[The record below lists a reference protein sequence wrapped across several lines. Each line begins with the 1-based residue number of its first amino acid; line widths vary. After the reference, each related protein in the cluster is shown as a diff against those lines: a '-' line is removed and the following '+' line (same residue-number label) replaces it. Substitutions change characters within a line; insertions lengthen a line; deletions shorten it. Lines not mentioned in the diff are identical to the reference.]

1 MTIYVVGAKKGL
13 GRYLSENIDCT
24 AIYRNNF
31 NKIKNSKKNIFIIC
45 ANNKNKY
52 PPFNDVFDFYSD
64 NIYLIQKI
72 SDLKHKQIIF
82 MSSVEVYN
90 SDNQF
95 EDTNIIC
102 NHDNPYAIS
111 KIISESILINK
122 TKKCTILRL
131 AALLGKYS
139 NNTISKILI
148 QNVKKTTLSKEST
161 FNYIMYED
169 VLSLIKKLVIKQKM
183 GIFNVV
189 SNKNIKLEDAM
200 KILNKKIQYGRFKY
214 ITHNINNN
222 KINNFTN
229 LFNNS
234 SDIKLKKYINAH
246 SKRKTN

>member
-1 MTIYVVGAKKGL
+1 
-13 GRYLSENIDCT
+13 
-24 AIYRNNF
+24 
-31 NKIKNSKKNIFIIC
+31 
-45 ANNKNKY
+45 
-52 PPFNDVFDFYSD
+52 
-64 NIYLIQKI
+64 
-72 SDLKHKQIIF
+72 

-229 LFNNS
+229 LFNDS
-234 SDIKLKKYINAH
+234 SEIKLKKYINAH